1 MQKNDIRKTP
11 PQWCKNAVPSS
22 RGWCDPKTGELLISV
37 KGIEFEVVAPI
48 TEVKIE
54 AEDVK
59 VEIETPL
66 IEENVKE
73 TPKAEEIVVEQPKK
87 RTTRKKK
94 TITEK

>member
-11 PQWCKNAVPSS
+11 PQWCKNAVPSA

-37 KGIEFEVVAPI
+37 KGIKFEVAAPV

-54 AEDVK
+54 AKDVK
-59 VEIETPL
+59 VEIETPPV
-66 IEENVKE
+66 EENVE
-73 TPKAEEIVVEQPKK
+73 EAPKTEKVAVEQPKK

-94 TITEK
+94 TTTEK